1 MREKAQVLFTD
12 VMHIDGFKFLIS
24 VVELVQLTV
33 QTPLENESADQL
45 GLTLEGQLS
54 LLRARGFQPTVV
66 HVDPQTG
73 FRALKNLFPGV
84 LIDDGGASDYV
95 PKGG

>member
-1 MREKAQVLFTD
+1 MREKAQVLYTD

-24 VVELVQLTV
+24 VVEPLQLTV

-45 GLTLEGQLS
+45 GLALQGQLS

-66 HVDPQTG
+66 HVDPQTVGLELSRTCFRG
-73 FRALKNLFPGV
+73 F
-84 LIDDGGASDYV
+84 S
-95 PKGG
+95 